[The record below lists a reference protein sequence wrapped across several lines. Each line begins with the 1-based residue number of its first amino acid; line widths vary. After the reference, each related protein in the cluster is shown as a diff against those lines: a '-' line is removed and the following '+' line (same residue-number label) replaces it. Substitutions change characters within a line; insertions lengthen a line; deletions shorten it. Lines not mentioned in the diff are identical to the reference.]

1 MWFFYALLSV
11 FLWGGADLFYK
22 LGSKVEIDYSHLWI
36 VVNVGIVMGIHA
48 FYQIVTTPVTYLP
61 INIVKYLPVSLLYIG
76 SMTIGYFG
84 LRYIELSISSP
95 LGNSSGAVAFLLL
108 YIFMDEPLT
117 ALQIAAITTI
127 SLGIIALSALEKGK
141 SEVPF
146 NSQDKKYK
154 YSAIAIIFPIL
165 YCIIDGV
172 GTFADGIVLSGV
184 MDEFQ
189 ANISYELS
197 FLFVGLISL
206 IYLIAVKKQK
216 LKLFEQRERAVAAV
230 FETAGQFFYVKA
242 MSGNAVV
249 TAPLVA
255 SYSVVSVILSRLFL
269 KEKLKISQYI
279 TIVFI
284 SVSIVILGME

>member
-22 LGSKVEIDYSHLWI
+22 LGSKTENDYSHLWI

-48 FYQIVTTPVTYLP
+48 LYQIVMAPGTFLP
-61 INIVKYLPVSLLYIG
+61 INLIRYLPVSLLYIG

-84 LRYIELSISSP
+84 LRYIELSLSSP

-108 YIFMDEPLT
+108 YIFMDEPLSAVQT
-117 ALQIAAITTI
+117 AAIITI
-127 SLGIIALSALEKGK
+127 SLGIIALTALEKGK

-146 NSQDKKYK
+146 NPQDKKYR
-154 YSAIAIIFPIL
+154 YSAVAIIFPIL

-172 GTFADGIVLSGV
+172 GTFADGIVLSRL

-189 ANISYELS
+189 ANVSYELS
-197 FLFVGLISL
+197 FFFVGMISL
-206 IYLIAVKKQK
+206 FYLIAVKKQK
-216 LKLFEQRERAVAAV
+216 IKLFEQRERAIAAV
-230 FETAGQFFYVKA
+230 FETAGQFFYVKS

-249 TAPLVA
+249 AAPLVA
-255 SYSVVSVILSRLFL
+255 SYSVVSVILSRIFL
-269 KEKLKISQYI
+269 KEKLRAAQYVAI
-279 TIVFI
+279 TFI
-284 SVSIVILGME
+284 SVSIIILGME